1 MEKEELFIPKT
12 KYKAL
17 KIILAI
23 ILIGGLMAG
32 GYFLYQYKF
41 NNPKN
46 IVNNIITKAKSNI
59 KESLNNVDDHSKYN
73 ISGLFKFDTNIN
85 DEELKILKDIELQ
98 FNGEIDTK
106 ESIGNLDIGSKYQNE
121 KLIDIK
127 AYYEKDLV
135 YLLLE
140 DIYDKYLKINV
151 KEDEVTESIPKINLT
166 KEEVETV
173 FDALLNS
180 FEKEVSKLD
189 IKKVD
194 TTITIDKETID
205 VINNYIE
212 LKDKEVN
219 DFIIGIVSHLDSNQK
234 FMNIMNKLTDN
245 KAKEAFDG
253 LKEGLKEEA
262 FKGIYK
268 ICFYTDKGLLNK
280 KLISIRQTMAL
291 DDLTLSFNVDKIS
304 DDEVLISMIADKLNY
319 SVRIKKNSS
328 VIVLKLNINLDG
340 EYIDI
345 ELNMNYEKINSIS
358 KPDLTNSKDINELTE
373 EENKQIND
381 KVLEN
386 DVLVKLMKKINSIG
400 QKEV

>member
-73 ISGLFKFDTNIN
+73 ISGLFKFDTNID

-166 KEEVETV
+166 KEEVETI

-194 TTITIDKETID
+194 TTITIDKEKID

-234 FMNIMNKLTDN
+234 FMDIMNKLTDN

-291 DDLTLSFNVDKIS
+291 DDGTLSFNVDKIS

-319 SVRIKKNSS
+319 SIRIKKNSS

>member
-73 ISGLFKFDTNIN
+73 ISGLFKFDTNID

-234 FMNIMNKLTDN
+234 FMDIMNKLTDN